1 MTHAGTETQQSCS
14 RLGSTLVC
22 MARFWT
28 SVSACVVYFV
38 SRVVCLA
45 VCALSVQVLHFN
57 QDRRAVVYADR
68 AETPALSAVI
78 PLRSHKG
85 LHPCAQS
92 AADSTEHLFLL
103 TAEPL
108 QFPCTPSGLP
118 EADGSLVTGELL
130 YRHCQLQPWR

>member
-92 AADSTEHLFLL
+92 AADSTEQFLFLL

-108 QFPCTPSGLP
+108 QIPCTPSALP
-118 EADGSLVTGELL
+118 QADGFFLIGE
-130 YRHCQLQPWR
+130 